1 MSLTHG
7 FWSSIYLRLLQ
18 QLTLWTSLF
27 QTFSWSLGQCSCFS
41 FYHLAVLNL
50 LCRNFFFCTSLKRGC
65 SKLVLLVNC
74 PFSPRSSSQHEDCV
88 GAHGA
93 PFGGTPHLAECSAV
107 ATLRFLVIFETGPPF
122 YLVLGPTIVYPPDCK
137 PHEGRD
143 GVWLAQNCLGT
154 WHTDCLKNGWE
165 MFANGW
171 TTGSPV
177 LCAVAE
183 VMRIYRLIQCLP
195 PDTLSQRLFPFI
207 NVTAVPD
214 FSLKIVS
221 GLHPLLTFC

>member
-18 QLTLWTSLF
+18 QLTLWTRLF

-143 GVWLAQNCLGT
+143 GVWLAQNCLST

-165 MFANGW
+165 NVCEWLNHRFTSVVCSRWGDAH
-171 TTGSPV
+171 
-177 LCAVAE
+177 
-183 VMRIYRLIQCLP
+183 LP
-195 PDTLSQRLFPFI
+195 SNTVSATWRPQPTFVPFY
-207 NVTAVPD
+207 
-214 FSLKIVS
+214 
-221 GLHPLLTFC
+221 